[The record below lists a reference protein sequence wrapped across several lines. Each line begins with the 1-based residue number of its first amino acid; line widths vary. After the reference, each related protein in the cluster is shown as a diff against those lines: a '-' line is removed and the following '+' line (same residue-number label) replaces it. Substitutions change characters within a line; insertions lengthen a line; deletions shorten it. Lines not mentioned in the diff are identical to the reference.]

1 MVVQSGAMRF
11 GVLHPSIRALKI
23 FPQARCNFAG
33 AGWLARDRSSLS
45 GLKTD
50 SWGLLD
56 GVVGA

>member
-1 MVVQSGAMRF
+1 MVAQSGAMQF

-23 FPQARCNFAG
+23 FPQAAVQFAG
-33 AGWLARDRSSLS
+33 ADWLARDRGSQS